1 MNQGVM
7 KMADTMTKTIADDLR
22 AQVQSVLDI
31 LDSFG
36 KLLTD
41 ETAALKNSD
50 FQSVDRL
57 QEGKRRL
64 AREYQ
69 AVVEALAARKEEM
82 PKLDIRLREQ
92 LVKRRTIFTAIL
104 DDNLRALEASK
115 DSAAR
120 LVNKIL
126 EAARRAVT
134 DKRQTNY
141 SAKGKAQACKTSTL
155 SLSVDQKL

>member
-1 MNQGVM
+1 
-7 KMADTMTKTIADDLR
+7 MANAMTTTSHNSLR
-22 AQVQSVLDI
+22 VQVQSVLDI

-41 ETAALKNSD
+41 ETSALKKSD
-50 FQSVDRL
+50 FKSVDRL
-57 QEGKRRL
+57 QENKRRL

-69 AVVEALAARKEEM
+69 ASIEALAARKEEM
-82 PKLDIRLREQ
+82 TKLDVGLREQ
-92 LVKRRTIFTAIL
+92 LVKRRTGFTIIL
-104 DDNLRALEASK
+104 DENLRALEATK

-126 EAARRAVT
+126 DAARRAVT

-141 SAKGKAQACKTSTL
+141 SAKGQAQACKTSTL

>member
-1 MNQGVM
+1 
-7 KMADTMTKTIADDLR
+7 MADTMTKPATANLQ

-31 LDSFG
+31 LDTFG
-36 KLLTD
+36 KVLTD
-41 ETAALKNSD
+41 ETAALKKSD
-50 FQSVDRL
+50 FNTVDKL
-57 QEGKRRL
+57 QESKRRL

-69 AVVEALAARKEEM
+69 ASVETLASRKDDM

-92 LVKRRTIFTAIL
+92 LVKKRTNFTVIL
-104 DDNLRALEASK
+104 DDNLRALEATK

-141 SAKGKAQACKTSTL
+141 SAKGQAQACKTSTL

>member
-1 MNQGVM
+1 
-7 KMADTMTKTIADDLR
+7 MADTMTKQAPGNLQ

-31 LDSFG
+31 LDNFG

-41 ETAALKNSD
+41 ETAALRKSD
-50 FQSVDRL
+50 FQSVDKL
-57 QEGKRRL
+57 QESKRRL

-69 AVVEALAARKEEM
+69 ASVEALAARKEEM
-82 PKLDIRLREQ
+82 SKLDIRLRES
-92 LVKRRTIFTAIL
+92 LVKKRTGFTIIL
-104 DDNLRALEASK
+104 DDNLRALEATK

-141 SAKGKAQACKTSTL
+141 SAKGQAQACKTSTL

>member
-1 MNQGVM
+1 
-7 KMADTMTKTIADDLR
+7 MADTMTKPAPGNLQ

-41 ETAALKNSD
+41 ETAALKKSD

-64 AREYQ
+64 AREYK
-69 AVVEALAARKEEM
+69 AGVEALAARKEEM
-82 PKLDIRLREQ
+82 QKIDLRLREQ
-92 LVKRRTIFTAIL
+92 LVKKRTNFTLIL
-104 DDNLRALEASK
+104 DDNLRALEATK

-126 EAARRAVT
+126 DAARRAVT

-141 SAKGKAQACKTSTL
+141 SAKGQAQACKTSTL